1 MVKNCRNDAIP
12 HYALRGIR
20 AETVTGNMST
30 DPGAPY
36 YWGYLP
42 KNLAGIFGTMR
53 DRISQV
59 VYSYATPIAV
69 CIDGVWII
77 PDVTYSPST
86 SSNHQCQLYM
96 LGGYYV
102 PWDCSAEEL
111 ERVIAGKMKYLRDR
125 KVGRWVPGPNWEP
138 GC

>member
-1 MVKNCRNDAIP
+1 MVKNCRNDQIP
-12 HYALRGIR
+12 GYALRGIR

-30 DPGAPY
+30 DPGYAY

-42 KNLAGIFGTMR
+42 YKLREAFQQMR
-53 DRISQV
+53 GRISQTI
-59 VYSYATPIAV
+59 YSYSTPIAL
-69 CIDGVWII
+69 CIDGVWVI
-77 PDVTYSPST
+77 PDVTYSATT
-86 SSNHQCQLYM
+86 SGKHQSQLYM